1 MKKHISPSNNLKNL
15 NLIINSDTYKL
26 AHEDIGLLSRNEM
39 RGVRMLLEI
48 TKPDLILE
56 ENKILSTIIIFGG
69 ASITEES
76 NIKKRLENIEELIKK
91 NPKSILLKRNLNR
104 LENLLLMSHYYQS
117 AREFSKLASISNQN
131 KNCNSHVIVTGG
143 GPGIMEAANR
153 GAFEANCK
161 SIGLNIS
168 LPNEQ
173 IPNAFITPGL
183 CFKFNYFALRKIHF
197 VMRSVA
203 AVFFP
208 GGFGTLDEL
217 FELLTL
223 CQTGMKT
230 KIPIILFGRDYWNK
244 IINFEYFT
252 MKFFLHFSLGS
263 NRCLT
268 SFRSKILIM
277 KPIDNRFATN
287 PLNNL
292 LKDWTLDSS
301 FFKITASCL
310 FLVNYDLRYLISL

>member
-1 MKKHISPSNNLKNL
+1 MNKTQKGISTKINNSKNL

-26 AHEDIGLLSRNEM
+26 AYEDIGLLNRNEM

-48 TKPDLILE
+48 SKPDLILE

-69 ASITEES
+69 ASIAEES
-76 NIKKRLENIEELIKK
+76 KTKEKIDDIKKLIKK
-91 NPKSILLKRNLNR
+91 NPSSVLLKRNLNR
-104 LENLLLMSHYYQS
+104 LENLLSMSHYYQS
-117 AREFSKLASISNQN
+117 AREFSKLASINNQS
-131 KNCNSHVIVTGG
+131 KSCNSHVIVTGG

-197 VMRSVA
+197 VMRSIG

-223 CQTGMKT
+223 RQTGMKN
-230 KIPIILFGRDYWNK
+230 KIPIILFGREYWDK
-244 IINFEYFT
+244 IINFEY
-252 MKFFLHFSLGS
+252 LADLG
-263 NRCLT
+263 
-268 SFRSKILIM
+268 LIS
-277 KPIDNRFATN
+277 DEH
-287 PLNNL
+287 LNL
-292 LKDWTLDSS
+292 FEYAD
-301 FFKITASCL
+301 TASEAWEIIKSS
-310 FLVNYDLRYLISL
+310 NISD

>member
-1 MKKHISPSNNLKNL
+1 MNKTQKGISTKINNSKNL

-26 AHEDIGLLSRNEM
+26 AYEDIGLLNRNEM

-69 ASITEES
+69 ASIAEES
-76 NIKKRLENIEELIKK
+76 KTKEKIDDIKKLIKK
-91 NPKSILLKRNLNR
+91 NPSSVLLKRNLNR
-104 LENLLLMSHYYQS
+104 LENLLSMSHYYQS
-117 AREFSKLASISNQN
+117 AREFSKLASINNQR
-131 KNCNSHVIVTGG
+131 KSCNSHVIVTGG

-197 VMRSVA
+197 VMRSIG

-223 CQTGMKT
+223 RQTGMKN
-230 KIPIILFGRDYWNK
+230 KIPIILFGREYWDK
-244 IINFEYFT
+244 IINFEY
-252 MKFFLHFSLGS
+252 LADLG
-263 NRCLT
+263 
-268 SFRSKILIM
+268 LIS
-277 KPIDNRFATN
+277 DEH
-287 PLNNL
+287 LNL
-292 LKDWTLDSS
+292 FEYAD
-301 FFKITASCL
+301 TASEAWKIIKSS
-310 FLVNYDLRYLISL
+310 NISD

>member
-1 MKKHISPSNNLKNL
+1 MNKTQKGISTKINNSKNL

-26 AHEDIGLLSRNEM
+26 AYEDIGLLNRNEM

-69 ASITEES
+69 ASIAEES
-76 NIKKRLENIEELIKK
+76 KTKKKIEDIKKLIKK
-91 NPKSILLKRNLNR
+91 NPSSVLLKRNLNR
-104 LENLLLMSHYYQS
+104 LENLLSMSHYYQS
-117 AREFSKLASISNQN
+117 AREFSKLASINNQS
-131 KNCNSHVIVTGG
+131 KSCNSHVIVTGG

-197 VMRSVA
+197 VMRSVG

-223 CQTGMKT
+223 RQTGMKN
-230 KIPIILFGRDYWNK
+230 KIPIILFGREYWDK
-244 IINFEYFT
+244 IINFEY
-252 MKFFLHFSLGS
+252 LADLG
-263 NRCLT
+263 
-268 SFRSKILIM
+268 
-277 KPIDNRFATN
+277 
-287 PLNNL
+287 
-292 LKDWTLDSS
+292 
-301 FFKITASCL
+301 
-310 FLVNYDLRYLISL
+310 LISDEHLNLFEYADTVAEAWEIIKSSNISD

>member
-1 MKKHISPSNNLKNL
+1 MNKTKKGLSNKINDSKNL

-26 AHEDIGLLSRNEM
+26 AYEDIDLLSRNEM

-56 ENKILSTIIIFGG
+56 ENNILSTIIIFGG

-76 NIKKRLENIEELIKK
+76 KTNKQIDEIKKLIKK
-91 NPKSILLKRNLNR
+91 NPACNMLKRNLNR
-104 LENLLLMSHYYQS
+104 LQNLLMMSHYYQS
-117 AREFSKLASISNQN
+117 AREFSKLASINNQN
-131 KNCNSHVIVTGG
+131 KKCNSNVIVTGG

-197 VMRSVA
+197 VMRSIG

-223 CQTGMKT
+223 RQTGMKN
-230 KIPIILFGRDYWNK
+230 KIPIILFGREYWNK
-244 IINFEYFT
+244 IINFEY
-252 MKFFLHFSLGS
+252 LADLG
-263 NRCLT
+263 
-268 SFRSKILIM
+268 LIS
-277 KPIDNRFATN
+277 DEH
-287 PLNNL
+287 LNL
-292 LKDWTLDSS
+292 FEYAD
-301 FFKITASCL
+301 TASEAWEIIKST
-310 FLVNYDLRYLISL
+310 NISDQNINPKNNDFYNIR

>member
-1 MKKHISPSNNLKNL
+1 MKKNISPKINNLKNL
-15 NLIINSDTYKL
+15 NLIINSDSYKL
-26 AHEDIGLLSRNEM
+26 AHEDINFLNRDEM

-56 ENKILSTIIIFGG
+56 ANKILSTIIIFGG
-69 ASITEES
+69 ASLAEES
-76 NIKKRLENIEELIKK
+76 NIKKRVKNTKNLIKK
-91 NPKSILLKRNLNR
+91 NPTSILLKRNLNR
-104 LENLLLMSHYYQS
+104 LENLLSMSHYYQS
-117 AREFSKLASISNQN
+117 AMEFSKLASISNIN
-131 KNCNSHVIVTGG
+131 KKCNSNVIVTGG

-197 VMRSVA
+197 VMRSIA

-230 KIPIILFGRDYWNK
+230 KIPIILFGREYWDK
-244 IINFEYFT
+244 LINFEY
-252 MKFFLHFSLGS
+252 LADYG
-263 NRCLT
+263 
-268 SFRSKILIM
+268 LIA
-277 KPIDNRFATN
+277 DEHLNLFEYADSATEAWEII
-287 PLNNL
+287 
-292 LKDWTLDSS
+292 KSS
-301 FFKITASCL
+301 E
-310 FLVNYDLRYLISL
+310 ISV

>member
-1 MKKHISPSNNLKNL
+1 MNKTRKGISTKINNSKNL

-26 AHEDIGLLSRNEM
+26 AYEDIGLLNRNEM

-69 ASITEES
+69 ASIAEES
-76 NIKKRLENIEELIKK
+76 KTKEKIDDIKKLIKK
-91 NPKSILLKRNLNR
+91 NPSSVLLKRNLNR
-104 LENLLLMSHYYQS
+104 LENLLSMSHYYQS
-117 AREFSKLASISNQN
+117 AREFSKLASINNQS
-131 KNCNSHVIVTGG
+131 KSCNSHVIVTGG

-197 VMRSVA
+197 VMRSIG

-223 CQTGMKT
+223 RQTGMKN
-230 KIPIILFGRDYWNK
+230 KIPIILFGREYWDK
-244 IINFEYFT
+244 IINFEY
-252 MKFFLHFSLGS
+252 LADLG
-263 NRCLT
+263 
-268 SFRSKILIM
+268 LIS
-277 KPIDNRFATN
+277 DEH
-287 PLNNL
+287 LNL
-292 LKDWTLDSS
+292 FEYAD
-301 FFKITASCL
+301 TASEAWEIIKSS
-310 FLVNYDLRYLISL
+310 NISD

>member
-1 MKKHISPSNNLKNL
+1 MNKTQKGISTKINNSKNL

-26 AHEDIGLLSRNEM
+26 AHEDIGLLNRNEM

-69 ASITEES
+69 ASIAEES
-76 NIKKRLENIEELIKK
+76 KTREKIENIKKLIKK
-91 NPKSILLKRNLNR
+91 NPSSVLLKRNLNK
-104 LENLLLMSHYYQS
+104 LENLLSMSHYYQS
-117 AREFSKLASISNQN
+117 AREFSKLASINNQS
-131 KNCNSHVIVTGG
+131 KACKSHVIVTGG

-197 VMRSVA
+197 VMRSIG

-223 CQTGMKT
+223 RQTGMKN
-230 KIPIILFGRDYWNK
+230 KIPIILFGREYWHK
-244 IINFEYFT
+244 IINFEY
-252 MKFFLHFSLGS
+252 LADLG
-263 NRCLT
+263 
-268 SFRSKILIM
+268 
-277 KPIDNRFATN
+277 
-287 PLNNL
+287 
-292 LKDWTLDSS
+292 
-301 FFKITASCL
+301 
-310 FLVNYDLRYLISL
+310 LISDEHLSLFEYADNASEAWEIIKSSNISD

>member
-1 MKKHISPSNNLKNL
+1 MKKTQKGISPKINNPKNL

-26 AHEDIGLLSRNEM
+26 AYEDFAFLSRNEM
-39 RGVRMLLEI
+39 RGIRMMLEI

-76 NIKKRLENIEELIKK
+76 KTKKRIDETKKLIKK
-91 NPKSILLKRNLNR
+91 NPSSISLKRNLNR
-104 LENLLLMSHYYQS
+104 LENLLLMSHYYES
-117 AREFSKLASISNQN
+117 AKEFSKLASINNQS

-173 IPNAFITPGL
+173 SPNAFITPGL

-197 VMRSVA
+197 VMRSLA

-223 CQTGMKT
+223 RQTGMKN
-230 KIPIILFGRDYWNK
+230 KIPIILFGREYWNK
-244 IINFEYFT
+244 LINFEY
-252 MKFFLHFSLGS
+252 LADIG
-263 NRCLT
+263 
-268 SFRSKILIM
+268 LIS
-277 KPIDNRFATN
+277 DEN
-287 PLNNL
+287 LNL
-292 LKDWTLDSS
+292 FEYAD
-301 FFKITASCL
+301 TASEAWRIIKSSN
-310 FLVNYDLRYLISL
+310 V

>member
-1 MKKHISPSNNLKNL
+1 MKKNPISPKISNLKNL
-15 NLIINSDTYKL
+15 NLIINSDSYKL
-26 AHEDIGLLSRNEM
+26 AHEDISFLSRDEM

-56 ENKILSTIIIFGG
+56 ANKILSTIIIFGG

-76 NIKKRLENIEELIKK
+76 NTKKRVKNIKKLIKK
-91 NPKSILLKRNLNR
+91 NPTSIFLKRNLNR
-104 LENLLLMSHYYQS
+104 LENLLSMSHYYQS
-117 AREFSKLASISNQN
+117 AMEFSKLASISNQN
-131 KNCNSHVIVTGG
+131 KNYNSDVIVTGG
-143 GPGIMEAANR
+143 GPGIMEAANW

-197 VMRSVA
+197 VMRSIA

-223 CQTGMKT
+223 RQTGMKT
-230 KIPIILFGRDYWNK
+230 KIPIILFGKEYWDK
-244 IINFEYFT
+244 IINFEYLADHGLIADEHLNLFEYADSASEAWEII
-252 MKFFLHFSLGS
+252 KS
-263 NRCLT
+263 
-268 SFRSKILIM
+268 SKI
-277 KPIDNRFATN
+277 T
-287 PLNNL
+287 
-292 LKDWTLDSS
+292 
-301 FFKITASCL
+301 
-310 FLVNYDLRYLISL
+310 V

>member
-1 MKKHISPSNNLKNL
+1 MNKTEKGISTKIDNSKNL

-26 AHEDIGLLSRNEM
+26 AHEDIGLLNRNEM

-69 ASITEES
+69 ASIAEES
-76 NIKKRLENIEELIKK
+76 KTKEKIDDIKKLIKK
-91 NPKSILLKRNLNR
+91 NPSSVLLKRNLNR

-117 AREFSKLASISNQN
+117 AREFSKLASINNQS
-131 KNCNSHVIVTGG
+131 KSCNSHVIVTGG

-197 VMRSVA
+197 VMRSIG

-223 CQTGMKT
+223 RQTGMKN
-230 KIPIILFGRDYWNK
+230 KIPIILFGREYWDK
-244 IINFEYFT
+244 IINFEY
-252 MKFFLHFSLGS
+252 LADLG
-263 NRCLT
+263 
-268 SFRSKILIM
+268 LIS
-277 KPIDNRFATN
+277 DEH
-287 PLNNL
+287 LNL
-292 LKDWTLDSS
+292 FEYAD
-301 FFKITASCL
+301 TASEAWEII
-310 FLVNYDLRYLISL
+310 NSSNISD

>member
-1 MKKHISPSNNLKNL
+1 MNKTQKGISTKINNSKNL

-26 AHEDIGLLSRNEM
+26 AHEDIGLLNRNEM

-69 ASITEES
+69 ASIAEES
-76 NIKKRLENIEELIKK
+76 KTKVKIDDIKKLIKK
-91 NPKSILLKRNLNR
+91 NPSSVLLKRNLNR

-117 AREFSKLASISNQN
+117 AREFSKLASINNQS
-131 KNCNSHVIVTGG
+131 KSCNSHVIVTGG

-197 VMRSVA
+197 VMRSIG

-223 CQTGMKT
+223 RQTGMKN
-230 KIPIILFGRDYWNK
+230 KIPIILFGREYWDK
-244 IINFEYFT
+244 IINFEY
-252 MKFFLHFSLGS
+252 LADLG
-263 NRCLT
+263 
-268 SFRSKILIM
+268 LIS
-277 KPIDNRFATN
+277 DEH
-287 PLNNL
+287 LNL
-292 LKDWTLDSS
+292 FEYAD
-301 FFKITASCL
+301 TASEAWEII
-310 FLVNYDLRYLISL
+310 NSSNISD

>member
-1 MKKHISPSNNLKNL
+1 MNKTKKIISTKINNSKNL
-15 NLIINSDTYKL
+15 NLIINSDNYKL
-26 AHEDIGLLSRNEM
+26 AYEDINLLSRNEM

-56 ENKILSTIIIFGG
+56 ENNILSTIIIFGG

-76 NIKKRLENIEELIKK
+76 KTKKKIDDIKKLIKK
-91 NPKSILLKRNLNR
+91 NPASNLLKRKLNR
-104 LENLLLMSHYYQS
+104 FKNLLLMSHYYQS
-117 AREFSKLASISNQN
+117 AREFSKLASINNQN
-131 KNCNSHVIVTGG
+131 ENCNSNVIVTGG

-173 IPNAFITPGL
+173 IPNAYITPGL

-197 VMRSVA
+197 VMRSIG

-223 CQTGMKT
+223 RQTGMKN
-230 KIPIILFGRDYWNK
+230 KIPIILFGREYWDRV
-244 IINFEYFT
+244 INFEY
-252 MKFFLHFSLGS
+252 LADLG
-263 NRCLT
+263 
-268 SFRSKILIM
+268 
-277 KPIDNRFATN
+277 
-287 PLNNL
+287 
-292 LKDWTLDSS
+292 
-301 FFKITASCL
+301 
-310 FLVNYDLRYLISL
+310 LISDDNLNLFEYADTAYEAWEIIKSSNISELG

>member
-1 MKKHISPSNNLKNL
+1 MNKTQKGISTKINNSKNL

-26 AHEDIGLLSRNEM
+26 AHEDIGLLKRNEM

-69 ASITEES
+69 ASISEES
-76 NIKKRLENIEELIKK
+76 ITQEKIDDIKKLIKK
-91 NPKSILLKRNLNR
+91 NPSSVLLKRNLNR
-104 LENLLLMSHYYQS
+104 LENLLSMSHYYQS
-117 AREFSKLASISNQN
+117 AREFSKLASINNQS
-131 KNCNSHVIVTGG
+131 KSCNSHVIVTGG

-197 VMRSVA
+197 VMRSIG

-223 CQTGMKT
+223 RQTGMKN
-230 KIPIILFGRDYWNK
+230 KIPIILFGREYWDK
-244 IINFEYFT
+244 IINFEY
-252 MKFFLHFSLGS
+252 LADLG
-263 NRCLT
+263 
-268 SFRSKILIM
+268 LIS
-277 KPIDNRFATN
+277 DEH
-287 PLNNL
+287 LNL
-292 LKDWTLDSS
+292 FEYAD
-301 FFKITASCL
+301 TASEAWEIIKSS
-310 FLVNYDLRYLISL
+310 NI

>member
-1 MKKHISPSNNLKNL
+1 MKKNPISPKISNLKNL
-15 NLIINSDTYKL
+15 NLIINSDSYKL
-26 AHEDIGLLSRNEM
+26 AHEDISFLNRDEM

-56 ENKILSTIIIFGG
+56 ANKILSTIIIFGG

-76 NIKKRLENIEELIKK
+76 NTKKRVKNIKKLIKK
-91 NPKSILLKRNLNR
+91 NPTSIFLKRNLNR
-104 LENLLLMSHYYQS
+104 LENLLSMSHYYQS
-117 AREFSKLASISNQN
+117 AMEFSKLASISNQN
-131 KNCNSHVIVTGG
+131 KNYNSHVIVTGG

-197 VMRSVA
+197 VMRSIA

-223 CQTGMKT
+223 RQTGMKT
-230 KIPIILFGRDYWNK
+230 KIPIILFGKEYWDK
-244 IINFEYFT
+244 IINFEYLADHGLIADEHLNLFEYADSASEAWEII
-252 MKFFLHFSLGS
+252 KS
-263 NRCLT
+263 
-268 SFRSKILIM
+268 SKI
-277 KPIDNRFATN
+277 T
-287 PLNNL
+287 
-292 LKDWTLDSS
+292 
-301 FFKITASCL
+301 
-310 FLVNYDLRYLISL
+310 V

>member
-1 MKKHISPSNNLKNL
+1 MNKLQKGISTKINNSKNL

-26 AHEDIGLLSRNEM
+26 AYEDIGLLNRNEM
-39 RGVRMLLEI
+39 RGVRMLIEI

-76 NIKKRLENIEELIKK
+76 KTKEKIDDIKKLIKK
-91 NPKSILLKRNLNR
+91 NPSSVLLKRNLNR
-104 LENLLLMSHYYQS
+104 LENLLSMSHYYQS
-117 AREFSKLASISNQN
+117 AREFSKLASINNQS
-131 KNCNSHVIVTGG
+131 KSCNSHVIVTGG

-197 VMRSVA
+197 VMRSIG

-223 CQTGMKT
+223 RQTGMKN
-230 KIPIILFGRDYWNK
+230 KIPIILFGREYWDK
-244 IINFEYFT
+244 IINFEY
-252 MKFFLHFSLGS
+252 LADLG
-263 NRCLT
+263 
-268 SFRSKILIM
+268 LIS
-277 KPIDNRFATN
+277 DEH
-287 PLNNL
+287 LNL
-292 LKDWTLDSS
+292 FEYAD
-301 FFKITASCL
+301 TASEAWEIIKSS
-310 FLVNYDLRYLISL
+310 NISD

>member
-1 MKKHISPSNNLKNL
+1 MNKTQKGISTKINNSKNL

-26 AHEDIGLLSRNEM
+26 AYEDIGLLNRNEM

-69 ASITEES
+69 ASIAEES
-76 NIKKRLENIEELIKK
+76 KTKEKIDDIKKLIKK
-91 NPKSILLKRNLNR
+91 NPSSVLLKRNLNR
-104 LENLLLMSHYYQS
+104 LENLLSMSHYYQS
-117 AREFSKLASISNQN
+117 AREFSKLASINNQS
-131 KNCNSHVIVTGG
+131 KSCNSHVIVTGG

-197 VMRSVA
+197 GMRSIG

-223 CQTGMKT
+223 RQTGMKN
-230 KIPIILFGRDYWNK
+230 KIPIILFGREYWNK
-244 IINFEYFT
+244 IINFEY
-252 MKFFLHFSLGS
+252 LADLG
-263 NRCLT
+263 
-268 SFRSKILIM
+268 LIS
-277 KPIDNRFATN
+277 DEH
-287 PLNNL
+287 LNL
-292 LKDWTLDSS
+292 FEYAD
-301 FFKITASCL
+301 TASEAWEIIKSS
-310 FLVNYDLRYLISL
+310 NISD

>member
-1 MKKHISPSNNLKNL
+1 MIKLRELALIPQNEELRPWLNMNKTQKGISTKINNSKNL

-26 AHEDIGLLSRNEM
+26 AHEDIGLLNRNEM

-69 ASITEES
+69 ASIAEES
-76 NIKKRLENIEELIKK
+76 KTKEKIDDIKKLIKK
-91 NPKSILLKRNLNR
+91 NPSSVLLKRNLNR
-104 LENLLLMSHYYQS
+104 LENLLSMSHYYQS
-117 AREFSKLASISNQN
+117 AREFSKLASINNQS
-131 KNCNSHVIVTGG
+131 KSCNSHVIVTGG

-197 VMRSVA
+197 VMRSIG

-223 CQTGMKT
+223 RQTGMKN
-230 KIPIILFGRDYWNK
+230 KIPIILFGREYWDK
-244 IINFEYFT
+244 IINFEY
-252 MKFFLHFSLGS
+252 LADLG
-263 NRCLT
+263 
-268 SFRSKILIM
+268 LIS
-277 KPIDNRFATN
+277 DEH
-287 PLNNL
+287 LNL
-292 LKDWTLDSS
+292 FEYAD
-301 FFKITASCL
+301 TASEAWEIIKSS
-310 FLVNYDLRYLISL
+310 NISD

>member
-1 MKKHISPSNNLKNL
+1 MNKTQKGISTKINNSKNL

-26 AHEDIGLLSRNEM
+26 AYEDIGLLNRNEM

-69 ASITEES
+69 ASIAEES
-76 NIKKRLENIEELIKK
+76 KTKEKIDDIKKLIKK
-91 NPKSILLKRNLNR
+91 NPSSVLLKRNLNR

-117 AREFSKLASISNQN
+117 AREFSKLASINNQS
-131 KNCNSHVIVTGG
+131 KSCNSHVIVTGG

-197 VMRSVA
+197 VMRSIG

-223 CQTGMKT
+223 RQTGMKN
-230 KIPIILFGRDYWNK
+230 KIPIILFGREYWDK
-244 IINFEYFT
+244 IINFEY
-252 MKFFLHFSLGS
+252 LADLG
-263 NRCLT
+263 
-268 SFRSKILIM
+268 LIS
-277 KPIDNRFATN
+277 DEH
-287 PLNNL
+287 LNL
-292 LKDWTLDSS
+292 FEYAD
-301 FFKITASCL
+301 TASEAWEIIKSS
-310 FLVNYDLRYLISL
+310 NISD

>member
-1 MKKHISPSNNLKNL
+1 MNKIQKGISAKINNSTNL

-26 AHEDIGLLSRNEM
+26 AHEDIGLLNRNEM

-69 ASITEES
+69 ASIAEES
-76 NIKKRLENIEELIKK
+76 KTKEKIDDIKKLIKK
-91 NPKSILLKRNLNR
+91 NPSSVLLKRNLNR

-117 AREFSKLASISNQN
+117 AREFSKLASINNQS
-131 KNCNSHVIVTGG
+131 KSCNSHVIVKGG
-143 GPGIMEAANR
+143 GPGNMEAANR

-197 VMRSVA
+197 VMRSVG

-223 CQTGMKT
+223 RQTGMKN
-230 KIPIILFGRDYWNK
+230 KIPIILFGREYWDK
-244 IINFEYFT
+244 IINFEY
-252 MKFFLHFSLGS
+252 LADLG
-263 NRCLT
+263 
-268 SFRSKILIM
+268 LIS
-277 KPIDNRFATN
+277 DEH
-287 PLNNL
+287 LNL
-292 LKDWTLDSS
+292 FEYAD
-301 FFKITASCL
+301 TASEAWEII
-310 FLVNYDLRYLISL
+310 NSSNISD

>member
-1 MKKHISPSNNLKNL
+1 MNKTQKGISTKINNSKNL

-26 AHEDIGLLSRNEM
+26 AHEDIGLLNRNEM

-69 ASITEES
+69 ASIAEES
-76 NIKKRLENIEELIKK
+76 KTKEKIDDIKKLIKK
-91 NPKSILLKRNLNR
+91 NPSSVLLKRNLNR
-104 LENLLLMSHYYQS
+104 LENLLSMSHYYQS
-117 AREFSKLASISNQN
+117 AKEFSKLASINNQS
-131 KNCNSHVIVTGG
+131 KSCNSHVIVTGG

-197 VMRSVA
+197 VMRSIG

-223 CQTGMKT
+223 RQTGMKN
-230 KIPIILFGRDYWNK
+230 KIPIILFGREYWDK
-244 IINFEYFT
+244 IINFEY
-252 MKFFLHFSLGS
+252 LADLG
-263 NRCLT
+263 
-268 SFRSKILIM
+268 LIS
-277 KPIDNRFATN
+277 DEH
-287 PLNNL
+287 LNL
-292 LKDWTLDSS
+292 FEYAD
-301 FFKITASCL
+301 TASEAWEIIKSS
-310 FLVNYDLRYLISL
+310 NISD